1 MNENFLNDG
10 FFKIDPECHLIG
22 DLEPVNHFPGVQM
35 WWQAVENIIHPLMQG
50 ASESYYSILEPW
62 EMQKSSDPENI
73 IKAMDKYSVDIACL
87 LPESMMD
94 TTGYS
99 SRWCTN
105 GDTWKVVQKH
115 PDRFII
121 EPNLS
126 PIKYR
131 GVENA
136 IWEMEYWVEQGARI
150 FKYYPPE
157 DTYINDPDLWPF
169 YKRAEKLGIVLDIH
183 TGFSWVPPGK
193 SKYCL
198 PIQLDDVA
206 RDFPNLKLVAFHMG
220 YPHCD
225 DLNMVAMGHPN
236 VYLCLSL
243 LVPWAIT
250 APYKFG
256 KILGEAMRFAGPERI
271 IWGTDSAG
279 YAAQIGAAV
288 VGLRNFQIPEELQ
301 WQYGYVPLT
310 DDDKRRIFGGNLAM
324 LLGID
329 PNIRRVSRNSSG
341 EAATPIT
348 YSTSMGKT
356 VSVAPIS
363 HPVPAA
369 KTSSVAVF
377 TSSTKAASVVNDT
390 AVQESVFEVKSTLVN
405 ENPGKNIPAPLSSR
419 SVHEILISTPM
430 GTLPGKV
437 VLNIDGTNLSGVF
450 SLFKNDNV
458 FSGGTMKDGKGTF
471 SGDLK
476 TPVGKLSYSVVGT
489 FVDGKIEGVAKTKLG
504 DLKIQS
510 KE

>member
-1 MNENFLNDG
+1 MSDKCFNDG

-22 DLEPVNHFPGVQM
+22 DMEAVSHFPGVKM
-35 WWQAVENIIHPLMQG
+35 WWRAIDGIMRPMMQG
-50 ASESYYSILEPW
+50 ASEKYYDEIEPW
-62 EMQKSSDPENI
+62 ELEKSSDPENI
-73 IKAMDKYSVDIACL
+73 IRAMDKYGVDIACL

-105 GDTWKVVQKH
+105 GDTWKAVQKH

-126 PIKYR
+126 PIKHR
-131 GVENA
+131 GIDNS
-136 IWEMEYWVEQGARI
+136 IWEMEYWVERGAKI

-157 DTYINDPDLWPF
+157 DTFINDPELWPF
-169 YKRAEKLGIVLDIH
+169 YKRAEELGIVLDIH

-220 YPHCD
+220 YPYCD

-256 KILGEAMRFAGPERI
+256 KILGEAMRFAGPDRI

-279 YAAQIGAAV
+279 YGVQIGAAAT
-288 VGLRNFQIPEELQ
+288 GFRDFQIPEELQ
-301 WQYGYVPLT
+301 WQYGYLPLT
-310 DDDKRRIFGGNLAM
+310 DEDKRKIFGGNLAG

-329 PNIRRVSRNSSG
+329 PTIRRIR
-341 EAATPIT
+341 
-348 YSTSMGKT
+348 
-356 VSVAPIS
+356 
-363 HPVPAA
+363 
-369 KTSSVAVF
+369 
-377 TSSTKAASVVNDT
+377 
-390 AVQESVFEVKSTLVN
+390 
-405 ENPGKNIPAPLSSR
+405 
-419 SVHEILISTPM
+419 
-430 GTLPGKV
+430 
-437 VLNIDGTNLSGVF
+437 
-450 SLFKNDNV
+450 
-458 FSGGTMKDGKGTF
+458 
-471 SGDLK
+471 
-476 TPVGKLSYSVVGT
+476 
-489 FVDGKIEGVAKTKLG
+489 
-504 DLKIQS
+504 
-510 KE
+510 